1 MKSRCRAITTKGV
14 HRTTYS
20 LAPYRTRT
28 CQSVLDDYWTVLWMF
43 VQENQYDRLPKLFET
58 DGCLLIY
65 LEMLRKSR
73 TNLQADCVRSSCLLG
88 RRTTCIKYRK
98 ARKRREKKA
107 LSREAQNRQEP
118 AKKCWG
124 RSADRTEKAAKK
136 GGASAGV
143 EKTRRRAGCVVLYF
157 RPSCATSQ
165 FVPLR
170 ITCR

>member
-1 MKSRCRAITTKGV
+1 MIIGQFCGCSFKKINVNVCLLS
-14 HRTTYS
+14 
-20 LAPYRTRT
+20 
-28 CQSVLDDYWTVLWMF
+28 
-43 VQENQYDRLPKLFET
+43 KLFET
-58 DGCLLIY
+58 DSCLLIY

-124 RSADRTEKAAKK
+124 RSADRTDFRLQK
-136 GGASAGV
+136 GGSASAGV
-143 EKTRRRAGCVVLYF
+143 EKTRRGRAGCVVLYV

-165 FVPLR
+165 FVQLR